1 MNPLANYIQSNNL
14 TGTPAEIVAALDADV
29 VLSRDSQRW
38 TYAGLARRFGP
49 TVVGQVDEGL
59 KQMPGMDWVRL
70 ALAAGGLDFSD
81 SVTQAGLDSLK
92 GAFPDEMVAGLKA
105 VGITRGKRYTSAGF
119 DSLPTEEQVAV
130 AQSQIA
136 VAQWVA
142 ALKNEVIEPMAAGGE
157 SSIADIKS
165 AVAAFEG

>member
-1 MNPLANYIQSNNL
+1 MNALVSYIQSNNL

-49 TVVGQVDEGL
+49 QVVGQVDEGL
-59 KQMPGMDWVRL
+59 KQIPGMDWVRL

-81 SVTQAGLDSLK
+81 ATTQAGLDSLA
-92 GAFPDEMVAGLKA
+92 GVFPAELIAGLKA
-105 VGITRGKRYTSAGF
+105 VGIARGKRYVAAGF
-119 DSLPTEEQVAV
+119 DTLPTEEQVVV

-136 VAQWVA
+136 VVQWA
-142 ALKNEVIEPMAAGGE
+142 AAVQNEVIAPMAAGGE
-157 SSIADIKS
+157 SSIADIKA

>member
-1 MNPLANYIQSNNL
+1 MNALANYLQSNSL
-14 TGTPAEIVAALDADV
+14 TGTPAEIVAALDAEV

-49 TVVGQVDEGL
+49 TIVGQVDEGL
-59 KQMPGMDWVRL
+59 KATPGMDWVRL

-81 SVTQAGLDSLK
+81 AVTQAGLDSLK
-92 GAFPDEMVAGLKA
+92 GVFPDEMIAGLKA
-105 VGITRGKRYTSAGF
+105 VGVVTGKRYTQAGF
-119 DSLPTEEQVAV
+119 DALPTEEQVAA

-136 VAQWVA
+136 VAKWVA
-142 ALKNEVIEPMAAGGE
+142 AVQNEVIGPMAAGGE
-157 SSIADIKS
+157 SSIADIKA